1 MNYLM
6 IALAASLVLRH
17 NVVYKIDNPVDQTV
31 LDTDYGTYAF
41 EYENRWGIVLNEE
54 ETEMLAKI
62 VWLEAGNQS
71 DVGQQLV
78 TVVVLNRILDGR
90 FGNGLEDVLS
100 APNQFSTWDDLNSAE
115 PTTKEYDNVLAV
127 LHGNVDSWVYNAQ
140 YLYFNSLGNG
150 EKIGGHY
157 FR

>member
-1 MNYLM
+1 MNCLI
-6 IALAASLVLRH
+6 IALAASLALRH
-17 NVVYKIDNPVDQTV
+17 DVVYKIDNPVDQIV
-31 LDTDYGTYAF
+31 FDTDYSTYAF

-78 TVVVLNRILDGR
+78 AVVVLNRILDGR
-90 FGNGLEDVLS
+90 FGTGLQGVLS
-100 APNQFSTWDDLNSAE
+100 APKQFSTWDKLETAE
-115 PTTKEYDNVLAV
+115 PTTKEYDNVLDV